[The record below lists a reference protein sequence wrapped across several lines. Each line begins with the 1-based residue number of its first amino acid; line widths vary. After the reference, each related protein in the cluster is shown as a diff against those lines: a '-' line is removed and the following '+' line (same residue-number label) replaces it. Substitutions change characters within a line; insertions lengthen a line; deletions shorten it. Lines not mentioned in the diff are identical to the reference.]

1 MNAPIGRLEDYLGY
15 RFANKELL
23 ARALTHSSRMA
34 ERGADACNDNE
45 QLEFLGDS
53 VLGFVASEALVERH
67 PAATE
72 GRLSRWKSYLVSA
85 AHLHHCAQTI
95 RLGEY
100 LLLGRG
106 EEQNGGRERK
116 TLLAN
121 ALEAVIA
128 ALYLDGGM
136 EPARAFIRK
145 VVLGDLDDLDD
156 ESFETSNSK
165 SALQE
170 WTQSLGL
177 PIPRYTTVE
186 TSGPEHAKLFTV
198 EARVGDRFASRATG
212 RSKKAA
218 SQEAATRLIDQL
230 KTESQT
236 GEKRLTPPIA

>member
-1 MNAPIGRLEDYLGY
+1 LEDDLGY
-15 RFANKELL
+15 RFANKKLL
-23 ARALTHSSRMA
+23 ERALTHSSRVA
-34 ERGADACNDNE
+34 ERGAGAADDNE

-53 VLGFVASEALVERH
+53 VLGFVVSEALVEKH
-67 PAATE
+67 PSATE

-95 RLGEY
+95 SLGDY

-121 ALEAVIA
+121 AVEAIIA
-128 ALYLDGGM
+128 AMYLDGGM
-136 EPARAFIRK
+136 EPSRAFIRK
-145 VVLGDLDDLDD
+145 LVLSELDDLDE
-156 ESFETSNSK
+156 ESFENSNSK

-177 PIPRYTTVE
+177 PIPRYATVE

-198 EARVGDRFASRATG
+198 EARVGDRFATRATG

-218 SQEAATRLIDQL
+218 SQEAAGRLIDLL
-230 KTESQT
+230 KSEPM
-236 GEKRLTPPIA
+236 EPRP

>member
-1 MNAPIGRLEDYLGY
+1 MNAPIGRLEDDLGY

-23 ARALTHSSRMA
+23 ERALTHSSRVA
-34 ERGADACNDNE
+34 ERSAGAADDNE

-53 VLGFVASEALVERH
+53 VLGFVVSEALVEKH
-67 PAATE
+67 PSATE

-95 RLGEY
+95 GLGEY

-121 ALEAVIA
+121 AVEAIIA
-128 ALYLDGGM
+128 AMYLDGGM
-136 EPARAFIRK
+136 EPPRAFIRK
-145 VVLGDLDDLDD
+145 LVLSELDDLDE
-156 ESFETSNSK
+156 ESFENSNSK

-177 PIPRYTTVE
+177 PIPRYATVE
-186 TSGPEHAKLFTV
+186 TSGPEHAKVFTV

-218 SQEAATRLIDQL
+218 SQEAAGRLIDLL
-230 KTESQT
+230 KSEPMEPQ
-236 GEKRLTPPIA
+236 P

>member
-1 MNAPIGRLEDYLGY
+1 MNAPIGRLEDGLEY

-23 ARALTHSSRMA
+23 VRALTHSSRAA
-34 ERGADACNDNE
+34 ERGAGSSGDNE
-45 QLEFLGDS
+45 QFEFLGDS
-53 VLGFVASEALVERH
+53 VLGFVVSEALVEKH
-67 PAATE
+67 PWATE

-95 RLGEY
+95 HLGDY

-128 ALYLDGGM
+128 AVYLDGGM
-136 EPARAFIRK
+136 EPTRAFIRK
-145 VVLGDLDDLDD
+145 LVLSDLEDLDD

-177 PIPRYTTVE
+177 PIPRYATVE

-198 EARVGDRFASRATG
+198 EARVGDQFTSRATG

-230 KTESQT
+230 RSLQPTIEPQQ
-236 GEKRLTPPIA
+236 

>member
-1 MNAPIGRLEDYLGY
+1 MNAPIGRLEDDLGY

-23 ARALTHSSRMA
+23 ERALTHSSRVA
-34 ERGADACNDNE
+34 ERSAGAADDNE

-53 VLGFVASEALVERH
+53 VLGFVVSEALVEKH
-67 PAATE
+67 PSATE

-95 RLGEY
+95 GLGEY

-121 ALEAVIA
+121 AVEAIIA
-128 ALYLDGGM
+128 AMYLDGGM
-136 EPARAFIRK
+136 EPPRAFIRK
-145 VVLGDLDDLDD
+145 LVLSELDDLDE
-156 ESFETSNSK
+156 ESFENSNSK

-177 PIPRYTTVE
+177 PIPRYATVE
-186 TSGPEHAKLFTV
+186 TSGPEHAKVFTV

-218 SQEAATRLIDQL
+218 SQEAAGRLIDLL
-230 KTESQT
+230 KSEPM
-236 GEKRLTPPIA
+236 EPLP

>member
-1 MNAPIGRLEDYLGY
+1 MNAPIARLEEELGY

-23 ARALTHSSRMA
+23 VRALTHSSRAA
-34 ERGADACNDNE
+34 ERGGGVNEDNE

-53 VLGFVASEALVERH
+53 VLGFVVSEALVERY
-67 PAATE
+67 PTATE
-72 GRLSRWKSYLVSA
+72 GQLSRWKSYLVSA
-85 AHLHHCAQTI
+85 AHLHRCAQAI
-95 RLGEY
+95 RLGDF

-128 ALYLDGGM
+128 AIHLDGEM
-136 EPARAFIRK
+136 EPARSFIRK
-145 VVLGDLDDLDD
+145 LVLSELDDLDD

-177 PIPRYTTVE
+177 PIPRYATVE
-186 TSGPEHAKLFTV
+186 TSGPDHAKLFTV
-198 EARVGDRFASRATG
+198 EARVGDQYASRATG
-212 RSKKAA
+212 RSKKVA
-218 SQEAATRLIDQL
+218 SQEAAQRLIDQL
-230 KTESQT
+230 KGNGVT
-236 GEKRLTPPIA
+236 LPIA

>member
-1 MNAPIGRLEDYLGY
+1 MNAPIARLEDELGY

-23 ARALTHSSRMA
+23 VRALTHSSRAA
-34 ERGADACNDNE
+34 ERGGGPNDDNE

-53 VLGFVASEALVERH
+53 VLGFVVSEALVEKY

-72 GRLSRWKSYLVSA
+72 GQLSRWKSYLVSA
-85 AHLHHCAQTI
+85 AHLHRCAQNI
-95 RLGEY
+95 GLGDY

-128 ALYLDGGM
+128 AMHLDGEIG
-136 EPARAFIRK
+136 PARSFIRK
-145 VVLGDLDDLDD
+145 LVLSDLDDLDD

-177 PIPRYTTVE
+177 PIPRYATIE
-186 TSGPEHAKLFTV
+186 TSGPDHAKLFTI
-198 EARVGDRFASRATG
+198 EARVGNQYASRATG
-212 RSKKAA
+212 RSKKVA
-218 SQEAATRLIDQL
+218 SQEAAQRLIDQL
-230 KTESQT
+230 KANGVT
-236 GEKRLTPPIA
+236 LPIA

>member
-1 MNAPIGRLEDYLGY
+1 MNAPIARLEDELGY
-15 RFANKELL
+15 QFANKDLL
-23 ARALTHSSRMA
+23 MRALTHSSRAA
-34 ERGADACNDNE
+34 EQGGGPNDDNE

-53 VLGFVASEALVERH
+53 VLGFVVSEALVESY
-67 PAATE
+67 PAASE
-72 GRLSRWKSYLVSA
+72 GQLSRWKSYLVSA
-85 AHLHHCAQTI
+85 AHLHRCAQTI
-95 RLGEY
+95 RLGDF

-128 ALYLDGGM
+128 AMHLDGDID
-136 EPARAFIRK
+136 PARSFIRK
-145 VVLGDLDDLDD
+145 LVLSDLDDLDD

-177 PIPRYTTVE
+177 PIPRYATVE
-186 TSGPEHAKLFTV
+186 TSGPDHAKLFTV
-198 EARVGDRFASRATG
+198 EARVGDQYASRATG

-218 SQEAATRLIDQL
+218 SQEAAQRLIDQL
-230 KTESQT
+230 RGNRVT
-236 GEKRLTPPIA
+236 LPIA

>member
-1 MNAPIGRLEDYLGY
+1 MNAPIGRLEDDLGY
-15 RFANKELL
+15 RFANKKLL
-23 ARALTHSSRMA
+23 ERALTHSSRVA
-34 ERGADACNDNE
+34 ERSAGAADDNE

-53 VLGFVASEALVERH
+53 VLGFVVSEALVEKH
-67 PAATE
+67 PSATE

-95 RLGEY
+95 SLGDY

-121 ALEAVIA
+121 AVEAIIA
-128 ALYLDGGM
+128 AMYLDGGM
-136 EPARAFIRK
+136 EPPRAFIRK
-145 VVLGDLDDLDD
+145 LVLSELDDLDE
-156 ESFETSNSK
+156 ESFENSNSK

-177 PIPRYTTVE
+177 PIPRYATVE

-198 EARVGDRFASRATG
+198 EARVGDRFATRATG

-218 SQEAATRLIDQL
+218 SQEAAGRLIDLL
-230 KTESQT
+230 KSEPM
-236 GEKRLTPPIA
+236 EPRP

>member
-1 MNAPIGRLEDYLGY
+1 MNAPIGRLEDDLGY

-23 ARALTHSSRMA
+23 ERALTHSSRVA
-34 ERGADACNDNE
+34 ERSAGAADDNE

-53 VLGFVASEALVERH
+53 VLGFVVSEALVEKH
-67 PAATE
+67 PSATE

-95 RLGEY
+95 GLGEY

-121 ALEAVIA
+121 AVEAIIA
-128 ALYLDGGM
+128 AMYLDGGM
-136 EPARAFIRK
+136 EPPRAFIRK
-145 VVLGDLDDLDD
+145 LVLSELDNLDE
-156 ESFETSNSK
+156 ESFENSNSK

-177 PIPRYTTVE
+177 PIPRYATVE
-186 TSGPEHAKLFTV
+186 TSGPEHAKVFTV

-218 SQEAATRLIDQL
+218 SQEAAGRLIDLL
-230 KTESQT
+230 KSEPMEPQ
-236 GEKRLTPPIA
+236 P

>member
-1 MNAPIGRLEDYLGY
+1 MNAPIARLEDELGY

-23 ARALTHSSRMA
+23 VRALTHSSRAA
-34 ERGADACNDNE
+34 ERGGGPNDDNE

-53 VLGFVASEALVERH
+53 VLGFVVSEALVERY
-67 PAATE
+67 PAASE
-72 GRLSRWKSYLVSA
+72 GQLSRWKSYLVSA
-85 AHLHHCAQTI
+85 AHLHRCAQRI
-95 RLGEY
+95 RLGDF

-128 ALYLDGGM
+128 AMHLDGEM
-136 EPARAFIRK
+136 EPARSFIRK
-145 VVLGDLDDLDD
+145 LVLSDLDDLDD

-177 PIPRYTTVE
+177 PIPRYETVE
-186 TSGPEHAKLFTV
+186 TSGPDHAKLFTV
-198 EARVGDRFASRATG
+198 EARVGDQYASRATG
-212 RSKKAA
+212 RSKKVA
-218 SQEAATRLIDQL
+218 SQEAAQRLIDQL
-230 KTESQT
+230 RGNGVTLPT
-236 GEKRLTPPIA
+236 A

>member
-1 MNAPIGRLEDYLGY
+1 MNAPIERLEDGLEY

-23 ARALTHSSRMA
+23 VRALTHSSRVA
-34 ERGADACNDNE
+34 ERGAASWEDNE
-45 QLEFLGDS
+45 QFEFLGDS
-53 VLGFVASEALVERH
+53 VLGFVVSEALVEKH
-67 PAATE
+67 PSASE

-85 AHLHHCAQTI
+85 AHLYQCAQAI
-95 RLGEY
+95 HLGEY

-121 ALEAVIA
+121 AVEAVIA

-136 EPARAFIRK
+136 GPARAFIRK
-145 VVLGDLDDLDD
+145 LVLSQLDDLDE

-177 PIPRYTTVE
+177 PIPRYATVE

-198 EARVGDRFASRATG
+198 EARVGDRFACRATA

-218 SQEAATRLIDQL
+218 SQQAAGLLIEQL
-230 KTESQT
+230 KAEP
-236 GEKRLTPPIA
+236 RL